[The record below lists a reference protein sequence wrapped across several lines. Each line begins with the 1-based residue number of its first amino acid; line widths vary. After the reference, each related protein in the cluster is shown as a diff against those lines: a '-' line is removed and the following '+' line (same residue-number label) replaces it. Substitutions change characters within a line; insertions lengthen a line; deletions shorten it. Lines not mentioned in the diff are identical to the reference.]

1 MLVLS
6 LPVTREQTGLDRVFL
21 SHFLLFGNEISFNGK
36 CVDNLQM
43 FDTNTNVICC
53 VVNTYGACPDMRW
66 FPPNVGALKFNVDAA
81 VRGNHGP
88 GIIGGIRQDHE
99 GRTLLIF
106 SRSAGLVGLVLVE
119 VIAIKQT
126 ICDFAEDVD
135 LVQMLN
141 FDAYRFSIS
150 WSRIFPREINWEE
163 VDYYNRLIGYLLE
176 NGITPH
182 ANLYHCDLPLA
193 LQEKYL
199 GLLDRQVIQDF
210 TDYAEFCFKIF
221 GDRVK
226 TWMTFNEPRV

>member
-1 MLVLS
+1 VVCPVLVLG

-36 CVDNLQM
+36 CVDNLQT

-106 SRSAGLVGLVLVE
+106 SRSAGLVEQADCEKRL
-119 VIAIKQT
+119 QQ
-126 ICDFAEDVD
+126 CF
-135 LVQMLN
+135 LVQQPYHCSCSGKSIVPLCLT
-141 FDAYRFSIS
+141 FPVARETEIKLVPGDA
-150 WSRIFPREINWEE
+150 NGTT
-163 VDYYNRLIGYLLE
+163 NRLAKVGTKRPSDLLSMLVIGY
-176 NGITPH
+176 
-182 ANLYHCDLPLA
+182 
-193 LQEKYL
+193 
-199 GLLDRQVIQDF
+199 GLDGRY
-210 TDYAEFCFKIF
+210 T
-221 GDRVK
+221 
-226 TWMTFNEPRV
+226 